1 MNQTVI
7 SKKLAFLHT
16 SGRLWITPF
25 FEKAKPD
32 QVADW
37 TFCHNE
43 IAMPENW
50 QEMGEISSIEPA
62 CHQCGALPD
71 YNFAGY
77 ASMNLLHNNLDPLI
91 ILCDDCARP
100 YQDYHQAEADRKRPA
115 RQLSLF

>member
-1 MNQTVI
+1 MTVI
-7 SKKLAFLHT
+7 SKDLAYLHC
-16 SGRLWITPF
+16 SGRMWITPF

-43 IAMPENW
+43 IAMPENG
-50 QEMGEISSIEPA
+50 QEMGEISSIEPS
-62 CHQCGALPD
+62 CHQCGANPD

-91 ILCDDCARP
+91 ILCDDCAKS
-100 YQDYHQAEADRKRPA
+100 YQDYNEAEAAKKRPA
-115 RQLSLF
+115 VQLSLF